1 MRARVLERREVAD
14 LAFVK
19 NRDARRASAHFD
31 QRDPQLFLVVGQ
43 DRVRRGQWL
52 EHEIGDAIAG
62 ALHALAEI
70 LRGGG
75 LHRHEIHLDLEP
87 RACHTDRIRDAALL
101 IDDVFLRDVVQ
112 QLMIAAE

>member
-1 MRARVLERREVAD
+1 MAD

-19 NRDARRASAHFD
+19 NRDARRASAHLN
-31 QRDPQLFLVVGQ
+31 QRDTQFFLVVGQ
-43 DRVRRGQWL
+43 DRVRGGQRL

-87 RACHTDRIRDAALL
+87 RACHAHRIRDATLL
-101 IDDVFLRDVVQ
+101 IDDVFLGDVVQ